1 MKHRYRIMRLSCCF
15 LQHELTEIIY
25 ARAQPRKKEKN
36 PTHKLLC
43 LHLDDSGKE
52 RQTSE
57 SGCAGPDTIDL
68 WVTFFGRKNG
78 LDARSTFHNKYFL
91 TRRPFLSIER
101 RQPDTGSK
109 VAMPPTFWVLPFL
122 SFDHAV
128 RAVALICVG
137 LFFVERIMCEC
148 IVSTGSVAG
157 FSLEE

>member
-57 SGCAGPDTIDL
+57 SGCAGPATMIFELLSSGEKMDL
-68 WVTFFGRKNG
+68 MR
-78 LDARSTFHNKYFL
+78 
-91 TRRPFLSIER
+91 E
-101 RQPDTGSK
+101 
-109 VAMPPTFWVLPFL
+109 VLFIINT
-122 SFDHAV
+122 S
-128 RAVALICVG
+128 
-137 LFFVERIMCEC
+137 
-148 IVSTGSVAG
+148 
-157 FSLEE
+157 